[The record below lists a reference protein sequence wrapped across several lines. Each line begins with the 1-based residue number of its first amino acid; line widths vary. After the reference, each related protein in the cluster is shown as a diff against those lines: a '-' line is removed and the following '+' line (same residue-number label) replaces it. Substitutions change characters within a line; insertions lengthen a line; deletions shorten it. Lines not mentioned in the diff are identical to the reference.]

1 MVTAHDMGL
10 SVVIPAYDEE
20 RRIGPT
26 LERIVAYL
34 RRRGGTSEILVV
46 AEGCRDRTVDVVK
59 RIGTEGLPLRVLDGG
74 VNRGKGP
81 CVRRG
86 MLAARGTLRLFTDAD
101 LSTPIEELERLAGA
115 IGAGHDVAIGSRRLP
130 ESRVDVPQPWWRQA
144 MGRGF
149 NWCVQHLA
157 VPGIAD
163 TQCGFKLFAA
173 DAAQEI
179 FSRQRIDEFGF
190 DVEVL
195 WIARKLGLRVA
206 EVPVTWLDDPDSK
219 VRPVAD
225 TWRMLV
231 DLQRIRRA
239 DREGLYTTP
248 AELPDG
254 DEAPGAS

>member
-1 MVTAHDMGL
+1 MDL

-34 RRRGGTSEILVV
+34 RRRGSTSEILVV
-46 AEGCRDRTVDVVK
+46 ADGCRDRTVDVVK
-59 RIGTEGLPLRVLDGG
+59 GIGTEGFPLRVLDSG
-74 VNRGKGP
+74 VNHGKGR

-86 MLAARGTLRLFTDAD
+86 MLAARGTFRLFTDAD
-101 LSTPIEELERLAGA
+101 LSTPIEELEKLRGALA
-115 IGAGHDVAIGSRRLP
+115 AGHDVAIGSRRLP
-130 ESRVDVPQPWWRQA
+130 ESRVDVPQPWWRRA
-144 MGRGF
+144 MGWGF

-163 TQCGFKLFAA
+163 TQCGFKLFSA
-173 DAAQEI
+173 DAARQI

-219 VRPVAD
+219 VRPVSDA
-225 TWRMLV
+225 WRMLV

-239 DREGLYTTP
+239 DREGLYGRP
-248 AELPDG
+248 AQRPDG
-254 DEAPGAS
+254 DEASGAS

>member
-1 MVTAHDMGL
+1 MDL

-26 LERIVAYL
+26 VERIVAYL

-46 AEGCRDRTVDVVK
+46 AEGCHDRTVDVAK
-59 RIGTEGLPLRVLDGG
+59 GIGTEGLPLRVLDSGA
-74 VNRGKGP
+74 NHGKGH

-101 LSTPIEELERLAGA
+101 LSTPIEELEGLAGA
-115 IGAGHDVAIGSRRLP
+115 IAAGHDVAIGSRRLP

-163 TQCGFKLFAA
+163 TQCGFKLFSA
-173 DAAQEI
+173 DAARQI
-179 FSRQRIDEFGF
+179 FSRQRIDQFGF

-206 EVPVTWLDDPDSK
+206 EVPVTWLDDRDSR
-219 VRPVAD
+219 VRPVSDA
-225 TWRMLV
+225 WRMLV

-239 DREGLYTTP
+239 DREGLYTSP
-248 AELPDG
+248 AERPDG
-254 DEAPGAS
+254 DEVSGAS

>member
-1 MVTAHDMGL
+1 MDL

-34 RRRGGTSEILVV
+34 RRRGSTSEILVV
-46 AEGCRDRTVDVVK
+46 ADGCRDRTVDVVK
-59 RIGTEGLPLRVLDGG
+59 GIGTEGFPLRVLDSG
-74 VNRGKGP
+74 VNHGKGR

-86 MLAARGTLRLFTDAD
+86 MLAARGTFRLFTDAD
-101 LSTPIEELERLAGA
+101 LSTPIEELEKLRGALA
-115 IGAGHDVAIGSRRLP
+115 AGHDVAIGSRRLP
-130 ESRVDVPQPWWRQA
+130 ESRVDVPQPWWRRA
-144 MGRGF
+144 MGWGF

-163 TQCGFKLFAA
+163 TQCGFKLFSA
-173 DAAQEI
+173 DAARQI

-219 VRPVAD
+219 VRPVSDA
-225 TWRMLV
+225 WRMLV

>member
-1 MVTAHDMGL
+1 MDL

-34 RRRGGTSEILVV
+34 RRRGSTSEILVV
-46 AEGCRDRTVDVVK
+46 ADGCRDRTVDVVK
-59 RIGTEGLPLRVLDGG
+59 GIGTEGFPLRVLDSG
-74 VNRGKGP
+74 VNHGKGR

-86 MLAARGTLRLFTDAD
+86 MLAARGTLRLFPDAD
-101 LSTPIEELERLAGA
+101 LSTPIEELEKLRGALA
-115 IGAGHDVAIGSRRLP
+115 AGHDVAIGSRRLP
-130 ESRVDVPQPWWRQA
+130 ESRVDVPQPWWRRA
-144 MGRGF
+144 MGWGF

-163 TQCGFKLFAA
+163 TQCGFKLFSA
-173 DAAQEI
+173 DAARQI

-219 VRPVAD
+219 VRPVSDA
-225 TWRMLV
+225 WRMLV

>member
-1 MVTAHDMGL
+1 MTAHDMDL

-34 RRRGGTSEILVV
+34 RRRGSTSEILVV
-46 AEGCRDRTVDVVK
+46 ADGCRDRTVDVVK
-59 RIGTEGLPLRVLDGG
+59 GIGTEGFPLRVLDSG
-74 VNRGKGP
+74 VNHGKGR

-115 IGAGHDVAIGSRRLP
+115 IAAGHDVAIGSRRLP
-130 ESRVDVPQPWWRQA
+130 ESRVDVPQPWWRRA
-144 MGRGF
+144 MGWGF

-163 TQCGFKLFAA
+163 TQCGFKLFSA
-173 DAAQEI
+173 DAARQI

-219 VRPVAD
+219 VRPVSDA
-225 TWRMLV
+225 WRMLV